1 MNAEIIAIGSELLT
15 PYRQD
20 TNSLFLTGRLN
31 QLGVE
36 VIFKTIVGDRRAD
49 LISASL
55 TALARAE
62 LVIFMGGLSP
72 TEDDLTVE
80 DVAETLGRERKRDQE
95 LVSSMPTP
103 LSE

>member
-1 MNAEIIAIGSELLT
+1 MNAEIIAIGSELLA

-49 LISASL
+49 LITAAR

-62 LVIFMGGLSP
+62 LVIFMGGLAP
-72 TEDDLTVE
+72 TEDTLTPHYVH
-80 DVAETLGRERKRDQE
+80 ETLAPE
-95 LVSSMPTP
+95 LTP
-103 LSE
+103 AQRTVTS